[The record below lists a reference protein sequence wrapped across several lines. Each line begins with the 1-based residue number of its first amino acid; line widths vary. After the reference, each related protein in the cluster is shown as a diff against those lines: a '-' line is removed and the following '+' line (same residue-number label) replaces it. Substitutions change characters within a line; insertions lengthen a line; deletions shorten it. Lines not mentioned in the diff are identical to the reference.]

1 MINTCTVQDTV
12 DVTTIGQEDPI
23 IEHIVK
29 VVSRCKAKL
38 NHMISSPLV
47 IAIGKKA
54 TSKINF
60 AIDFCRE
67 VHDNLENLTS
77 ELRF

>member
-1 MINTCTVQDTV
+1 MINTCTVQETV
-12 DVTTIGQEDPI
+12 EVTTIGQEDSI

-29 VVSRCKAKL
+29 MVSSCKANL
-38 NHMISSPLV
+38 NQMISSPLV

-67 VHDNLENLTS
+67 VHDNIKNLTS
-77 ELRF
+77 KLRF